1 MANSKLLNVRLILF
15 VVLLGLAL
23 VVTIFAM
30 QEQEPDPSPV
40 APAPAPAVTKVGFIY
55 PGPIGDFGWNFA
67 HDQGRQYLESKL
79 PWVETM
85 KVERVPPGA
94 DLERVARE
102 MVQQGATV
110 IFAPSFGYARF
121 MEAIAA
127 QHPNVIFMNGAG
139 FVTAP
144 NLGTYF
150 GRIEDVRFLTGMVAG
165 LKTKT
170 NRLGFVAAHPFSE
183 AIIGLNAFTLGA
195 RLVNPQATVQ
205 VVWSGTWFDP
215 AREREAAISLLDAG
229 VDVIGQYQDSPA
241 SQQAAQERG
250 AFGVGDN
257 SDLRHLAP
265 KATLVG
271 PVWNWGPFYVEML
284 ENIRDGTWKPDQ
296 YRWPMPDI
304 VDLSPFNEALVPK
317 EIQDK
322 VMAKRQEIIDG
333 KFHVFAGPIK
343 DQAGTIRVPA
353 GTRMSIEEMRQMY
366 WLVEG
371 VIGSLPAR

>member
-1 MANSKLLNVRLILF
+1 MVNSKLLNVRLIM
-15 VVLLGLAL
+15 LAIFL
-23 VVTIFAM
+23 VVAIVVTFVAM
-30 QEQEPDPSPV
+30 QEPQPEPPPV

-55 PGPIGDFGWNFA
+55 PGPLADFGWNFS

-79 PWVETM
+79 PWVETL

-94 DLERVARE
+94 DLERVVRE
-102 MVQQGATV
+102 MTQQGVEV
-110 IFAPSFGYARF
+110 IFAPSFGYSALLPG
-121 MEAIAA
+121 IAA
-127 QHPNVIFMNGAG
+127 QHPNVIFMQGAG
-139 FVTAP
+139 FGEGP

-165 LKTKT
+165 LKTRT

-195 RLVNPQATVQ
+195 RLVNPQVTVQ

-215 AREREAAISLLDAG
+215 AKEREAALSLIEAG
-229 VDVIGQYQDSPA
+229 ADVISQYQDSPA
-241 SQQAAQERG
+241 SQQAAQDRG
-250 AFGVGDN
+250 VFGVGDN
-257 SDLRHLAP
+257 SDLRSFAP
-265 KATLVG
+265 NATLVG
-271 PVWNWGPFYVEML
+271 PVWNWGPFYVEMM
-284 ENIRDGTWKPDQ
+284 ENIRDGTWKPEQ

-333 KFHVFAGPIK
+333 KFNIFAGPIK
-343 DQAGTIRVPA
+343 DQAGAIRVPA
-353 GTRMSIEEMRQMY
+353 GTIMTVDEMRGMY